1 MLTRYEGRLG
11 IVSTSRSGSTYFRR
25 YLCNHYGLA
34 DSKSW
39 LKHNDYRSIDKEKFA
54 QKPHI
59 LKILPHYVL
68 NEMVYEDMPCIWLY
82 RKDTLTQFMSHV
94 ARLRT
99 KVNHITDIKDRPV
112 IEDGS
117 LTATVIEYERFQLKQ
132 IEFWQLYEKH
142 GKEELLISYEDFLEQ
157 PNLIIKKINNK
168 YENLYQSEKRNLTQ
182 TVSLGILYRNK
193 FKNFNEIKG
202 WFNE

>member
-1 MLTRYEGRLG
+1 MAEDINNIQTLQRLLFPNG
-11 IVSTSRSGSTYFRR
+11 AKTVPTSKELLS
-25 YLCNHYGLA
+25 N
-34 DSKSW
+34 
-39 LKHNDYRSIDKEKFA
+39 LK
-54 QKPHI
+54 
-59 LKILPHYVL
+59 
-68 NEMVYEDMPCIWLY
+68 
-82 RKDTLTQFMSHV
+82 
-94 ARLRT
+94 
-99 KVNHITDIKDRPV
+99 
-112 IEDGS
+112 DGS

-142 GKEELLISYEDFLEQ
+142 GKEVLLISYEDFLEQ

>member
-1 MLTRYEGRLG
+1 MSNLSQTGDNGGITEYHLKKVNKNSVYFFGVDPEIDPTEG
-11 IVSTSRSGSTYFRR
+11 
-25 YLCNHYGLA
+25 
-34 DSKSW
+34 
-39 LKHNDYRSIDKEKFA
+39 IDKEKFA

-68 NEMVYEDMPCIWLY
+68 NEKVYEDMPCIWLY

-99 KVNHITDIKDRPV
+99 KLNHITDIKDRPV
-112 IEDGS
+112 IEDGA